1 VIRQEQDGLLL
12 IVDRGRLDGE
22 ARAEA
27 IRVLE
32 DALAR
37 LKA

>member
-12 IVDRGRLDGE
+12 IVDRGKLTGE
-22 ARAEA
+22 GRAEA
-27 IRVLE
+27 IRALE
-32 DALAR
+32 DAVAR